1 MNNNN
6 PIKKVIPL
14 FTSEAT
20 TSRMQAKR
28 PIAEPM
34 KKIGRI
40 SMGNKNMNKL
50 GTTPKEN
57 KTIIFMKKTIAKFAS

>member
-1 MNNNN
+1 M
-6 PIKKVIPL
+6 
-14 FTSEAT
+14 SDAT

-40 SMGNKNMNKL
+40 NNGNKNMYKL
-50 GTTPKEN
+50 GTTLKEN
-57 KTIIFMKKTIAKFAS
+57 KTIILMKNTLII